1 MRFFLN
7 VQFKGPNI
15 ILPSMK
21 DGQTMHRIETI
32 KVPCG
37 LRNPKKGNL
46 YTFLQ
51 ILRFIYLLGSF

>member
-7 VQFKGPNI
+7 VPFKGPNI

-37 LRNPKKGNL
+37 LRNPKKGK